1 MLSTCCRKKSV
12 RMSTYARQS
21 RAVHPALRCG
31 PTLCCRPF
39 AEGLNTSPLHKLQ
52 LMKAIAYLETETVL
66 VEDTAAQHL
75 GSASGKA
82 GAADTARVAAE
93 NERMRAEL
101 AAG

>member
-1 MLSTCCRKKSV
+1 
-12 RMSTYARQS
+12 
-21 RAVHPALRCG
+21 
-31 PTLCCRPF
+31 
-39 AEGLNTSPLHKLQ
+39 
-52 LMKAIAYLETETVL
+52 MKAIAYLETETVL